1 MIKPGELR
9 HKVKILAPPTT
20 QNDFGEIDLSN
31 ESEWTTFKEVWAS
44 VEPLKGRELFTA
56 QQINSE
62 ITLRIKMWY
71 VPGVKAKMRIESRG
85 QTFEIVGPPIDNKQ
99 MNRELELM
107 CKEVS

>member
-9 HKVKILAPPTT
+9 HKVDILTPPVDR
-20 QNDFGEIDLSN
+20 NDYGEVD
-31 ESEWTTFKEVWAS
+31 ETAEWPVFKEGVWAS

-62 ITLRIKMWY
+62 ITLRVKMWY
-71 VPGVKAKMRIESRG
+71 IPGVKAKMRIRSRG
-85 QTFEIVGPPIDNKQ
+85 QVFEIVGPPIDNKQ
-99 MNRELELM
+99 INRELELM

>member
-9 HKVKILAPPTT
+9 HKVDILTPPAA
-20 QNDFGEIDLSN
+20 QNDYGEVD
-31 ESEWTTFKEVWAS
+31 ETEEWPAFKEGVWAS

-62 ITLRIKMWY
+62 ITLKVKMWY
-71 VPGVKAKMRIESRG
+71 IPGVKAKMRIRSRG
-85 QTFEIVGPPIDNKQ
+85 QVFEIVGPPIDNKQ
-99 MNRELELM
+99 INRELELM

>member
-9 HKVKILAPPTT
+9 HKVDILTPPEDS
-20 QNDFGEIDLSN
+20 NDYGEID
-31 ESEWTTFKEVWAS
+31 ETGEWTVFKEGQWAS

-62 ITLRIKMWY
+62 ITLKVKMWY
-71 VPGVKAKMRIESRG
+71 VPGVKAKMRIRSRG
-85 QTFEIVGPPIDNKQ
+85 QTFEVVGPPIDLQQ
-99 MNRELELM
+99 MHRELELL